1 MFGGVT
7 RAENTA
13 KEPLD
18 VAGVVDTPP
27 QRFTLSEIVDPD
39 LVEPEITLQVSSSD
53 QSGDVRRGLSS
64 FQYIAN
70 TGNTAVAGDRGEEDH
85 LAIQAYIKSTCG

>member
-7 RAENTA
+7 KAENTA

-18 VAGVVDTPP
+18 VAGIVDTPP

-39 LVEPEITLQVSSSD
+39 LVEHEISLQVSSSGHSD
-53 QSGDVRRGLSS
+53 GVRRGLSS
-64 FQYIAN
+64 FQYTAN
-70 TGNTAVAGDRGEEDH
+70 TGNTAVAGDRAEEVH
-85 LAIQAYIKSTCG
+85 LVIQEYIKSICG